1 MCIEEDWWRHQCKDY
16 GTTHASKDDYKPPE
30 GDERTEA
37 APTARATLGSRREAA
52 MLEAVVL
59 TELTSHARRGHWK
72 PRALSSA
79 GVVTAGLIC
88 GDDAVGVGQA
98 ITEHLATLEARQVK
112 RDDST
117 VKAAKRFAFRSV
129 EWYEHNPG
137 WVPQFVHSTKTKAGS
152 NLAESHSYGRGTKR
166 TRAGDEVLDEPE
178 EGISPTRGEPYV
190 FPPFHSGTHSG
201 GTLW

>member
-1 MCIEEDWWRHQCKDY
+1 VA
-16 GTTHASKDDYKPPE
+16 TPHASKEDYKPPE
-30 GDERTEA
+30 GGEHTEA
-37 APTARATLGSRREAA
+37 APTARATLGSRREAT
-52 MLEAVVL
+52 MLEAAVL

-88 GDDAVGVGQA
+88 GDDVVGVGQA

-112 RDDST
+112 WDDST

-129 EWYEHNPG
+129 EWYECNPG
-137 WVPQFVHSTKTKAGS
+137 WVPQFVRGAKTKVGS
-152 NLAESHSYGRGTKR
+152 NFAESHSSGRGTKR
-166 TRAGDEVLDEPE
+166 VRAGDEVVDEAQ
-178 EGISPTRGEPYV
+178 EGISRTRGEPYV
-190 FPPFHSGTHSG
+190 FPPFHSGTHSD